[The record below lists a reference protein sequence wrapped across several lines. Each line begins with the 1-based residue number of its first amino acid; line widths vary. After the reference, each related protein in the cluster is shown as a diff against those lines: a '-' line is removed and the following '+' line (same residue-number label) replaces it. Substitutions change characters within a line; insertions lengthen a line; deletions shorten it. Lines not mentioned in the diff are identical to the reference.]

1 MQLINLKI
9 KHRIALLTFVAIV
22 SFVISIIINNQTGKS
37 NAQRLNGLQNQLYPA
52 LNLATV
58 NQGLILQLDQTI
70 QSAITTGEEDA
81 LDVANTMV
89 LQISTNLRQLV
100 DLQPQET
107 NVTRQLNKDVN
118 LYYNNARSLAAE
130 FIKDDVDFSKIQ
142 RQAAENAKRYQLLV
156 EQFSEKKSILSEQ
169 FQQSIQATITS
180 SNQAENSVL
189 LIGVIATLLMVI
201 MGLLVNRSIINTIDN
216 VTQSLRNISEGEG
229 DLRSRIHYAGKDEIA
244 QLVYWFNQFVSK
256 LQTSIADT
264 KNTTEHLTEVAAT
277 LLSGSQYSELNVQ
290 QQNEAIE
297 QISQAMKEMFVSVT
311 HIAEY
316 ASSAA
321 LEAENANTEAKQ
333 GGIIVN
339 EAVITINTLAEEV
352 QQTAAVVNQLDAYTH
367 NVNDILDTIRSIA
380 DQTNLL
386 ALNAAIE
393 AARAGE
399 HGRGFAV
406 VADEVRTL
414 ASRTQTSTQE
424 IQQVLQELR
433 STSKQ
438 AVDAMARGINTAAI
452 GVKSTSLA
460 GEALQRITE
469 KVSAISKVNDQIA
482 AATEEQHTT
491 SVLIQQYVTEM
502 EVGSQKVRV
511 TTADMG
517 GISVDIQNVS
527 ERLQSITSQFKV

>member
-9 KHRIALLTFVAIV
+9 RHRIALLTFVAIV
-22 SFVISIIINNQTGKS
+22 SFVISIIINNQTGKN

-100 DLQPQET
+100 ELLPEEAST
-107 NVTRQLNKDVN
+107 ARQLNNDVSI
-118 LYYNNARSLAAE
+118 YYNNARSLAAE

-142 RQAAENAKRYQLLV
+142 LQAAENAKRYQTLV
-156 EQFSEKKSILSEQ
+156 KQFADKKSLLSEQ
-169 FQQSIQATITS
+169 FQQSIQATIAS
-180 SNQAENSVL
+180 SSQAENSVL
-189 LIGVIATLLMVI
+189 LIGVIATVLMVI
-201 MGLLVNRSIINTIDN
+201 MGLLVNSSIINTIDS

-229 DLRSRIHYAGKDEIA
+229 DLRARIHYAGKDEIA

-256 LQTSIADT
+256 LQSSIADT

-321 LEAENANTEAKQ
+321 LEAENANTEAKK
-333 GGIIVN
+333 GFVIVN
-339 EAVITINTLAEEV
+339 DAVNTIKELADEV
-352 QQTAAVVNQLDAYTH
+352 QTTAVVVNQLDAFTH
-367 NVNDILDTIRSIA
+367 KVNDILGSISSIA

-424 IQQVLQELR
+424 IQKVLKELTT
-433 STSKQ
+433 TSKQ
-438 AVDAMARGINTAAI
+438 AVDAMQRGIKTADK
-452 GVKSTSLA
+452 GVKSTSMA
-460 GEALQRITE
+460 GDALTSITH
-469 KVSAISKVNDQIA
+469 KVSAISEVNDQIA
-482 AATEEQHTT
+482 TATEEQHNT

-502 EVGSQKVRV
+502 ESGAQKVRA

-517 GISVDIQNVS
+517 GISVDIQNIS
-527 ERLQSITSQFKV
+527 EKLQSITNQFKV

>member
-22 SFVISIIINNQTGKS
+22 SFVISIIINNQTGK
-37 NAQRLNGLQNQLYPA
+37 NNEQRLNGLQNQLYPA
-52 LNLATV
+52 LNLATI

-81 LDVANTMV
+81 LDVANNMV
-89 LQISTNLRQLV
+89 LQISTNLRQLI
-100 DLQPQET
+100 DLLPAEAAAAQKM
-107 NVTRQLNKDVN
+107 NRDMNI
-118 LYYNNARSLAAE
+118 YYDNASSLAAE

-142 RQAAENAKRYQLLV
+142 LQAAENAKRYQTLV
-156 EQFSEKKSILSEQ
+156 KQFAEKKSLLAEQ
-169 FQQSIQATITS
+169 FQQSIQTTITS
-180 SNQAENSVL
+180 SKNAENSVL
-189 LIGVIATLLMVI
+189 LIGVIATALMII

-216 VTQSLRNISEGEG
+216 VTQSLRNISQGEG
-229 DLRSRIHYAGKDEIA
+229 DLRARIHYAGKDEIA

-256 LQTSIADT
+256 LQSSIADT
-264 KNTTEHLTEVAAT
+264 KNTTENLSEVAAT
-277 LLSGSQYSELNVQ
+277 LLSGSQYSELNVK

-321 LEAENANTEAKQ
+321 LEAEDANTEAKQ
-333 GGIIVN
+333 GLVIVN
-339 EAVITINTLAEEV
+339 DAVSTINTLADEV
-352 QQTAAVVNQLDAYTH
+352 QQTAVVVNQLDAFTH

-438 AVDAMARGINTAAI
+438 AVDAMDRGIHTAAK
-452 GVKSTSLA
+452 GVQSTSLA
-460 GEALQRITE
+460 GEALQRITG
-469 KVSAISKVNDQIA
+469 KVSAISEVNDQIA
-482 AATEEQHTT
+482 TATEEQHTT
-491 SVLIQQYVTEM
+491 SVLIQQYITEM
-502 EVGSQKVRV
+502 ETGSQKVRV

-517 GISVDIQNVS
+517 GISVDIQNIS
-527 ERLQSITSQFKV
+527 ERLQSITNQFKV

>member
-22 SFVISIIINNQTGKS
+22 SFVISIIINNQTGK
-37 NAQRLNGLQNQLYPA
+37 NNEQRLNGLQNQLYPA
-52 LNLATV
+52 LNLATI

-81 LDVANTMV
+81 LDVANNMV
-89 LQISTNLRQLV
+89 LQISANLRQLI
-100 DLQPQET
+100 DLLPAEAAAAQKM
-107 NVTRQLNKDVN
+107 NRDMNI
-118 LYYNNARSLAAE
+118 YYDNASSLAAE

-142 RQAAENAKRYQLLV
+142 LQAAENAKRYQTLV
-156 EQFSEKKSILSEQ
+156 KQFAEKKSLLAEQ
-169 FQQSIQATITS
+169 FQQSIQTTITS
-180 SNQAENSVL
+180 SKNAENSVL
-189 LIGVIATLLMVI
+189 LIGVIATALMII

-216 VTQSLRNISEGEG
+216 VTQSLRNISQGEG
-229 DLRSRIHYAGKDEIA
+229 DLRARIHYAGKDEIA

-256 LQTSIADT
+256 LQSSIADT
-264 KNTTEHLTEVAAT
+264 KNTTENLSEVAAT
-277 LLSGSQYSELNVQ
+277 LLSGSQYSELNVK

-321 LEAENANTEAKQ
+321 LEAEDANTEAKQ
-333 GGIIVN
+333 GLVIVN
-339 EAVITINTLAEEV
+339 DAVSTINTLADEV
-352 QQTAAVVNQLDAYTH
+352 QQTAVVVNQLDAFTH

-438 AVDAMARGINTAAI
+438 AVDAMDRGIHTAAK
-452 GVKSTSLA
+452 GVQSTSLA
-460 GEALQRITE
+460 GEALQRITG
-469 KVSAISKVNDQIA
+469 KVSAISEVNDQIA
-482 AATEEQHTT
+482 TATEEQHTT
-491 SVLIQQYVTEM
+491 SVLIQQYITEM
-502 EVGSQKVRV
+502 ETGSQKVRV

-517 GISVDIQNVS
+517 GISVDIQNIS
-527 ERLQSITSQFKV
+527 ERLQSITNQFKV

>member
-169 FQQSIQATITS
+169 FQQSIQATIAS

-256 LQTSIADT
+256 LQSSIADT

-406 VADEVRTL
+406 VADEVRIL

-469 KVSAISKVNDQIA
+469 KVSAISEVNDQIA

>member
-89 LQISTNLRQLV
+89 LQISANLRQLF

-169 FQQSIQATITS
+169 FQQSIQATIAS

-452 GVKSTSLA
+452 GVKSASLA

>member
-22 SFVISIIINNQTGKS
+22 SFVISIIINNQTGK
-37 NAQRLNGLQNQLYPA
+37 NNEQRLNGLQNQLYPA
-52 LNLATV
+52 LNLATI

-81 LDVANTMV
+81 LDVANNMV
-89 LQISTNLRQLV
+89 LQISANLRQLI
-100 DLQPQET
+100 DLLPDEAAVAQKM
-107 NVTRQLNKDVN
+107 NRDMNI
-118 LYYNNARSLAAE
+118 YYDNASSLAAE

-142 RQAAENAKRYQLLV
+142 LQAAENAKRYQTLV
-156 EQFSEKKSILSEQ
+156 KQFAEKKSLLAEQ
-169 FQQSIQATITS
+169 FQQSIQTTITS
-180 SNQAENSVL
+180 SKNAENSVL
-189 LIGVIATLLMVI
+189 LIGVIATALMII

-216 VTQSLRNISEGEG
+216 VTQSLRNISQGEG
-229 DLRSRIHYAGKDEIA
+229 DLRARIHYAGKDEIA

-256 LQTSIADT
+256 LQSSIADT
-264 KNTTEHLTEVAAT
+264 KNTTENLTEVAAT
-277 LLSGSQYSELNVQ
+277 LLSGSQYSELNVK

-321 LEAENANTEAKQ
+321 LEAEDANTEAKQ
-333 GGIIVN
+333 GLVIVN
-339 EAVITINTLAEEV
+339 DAVSTINTLADEV
-352 QQTAAVVNQLDAYTH
+352 QQTAVVVNQLDAFTH

-438 AVDAMARGINTAAI
+438 AVDAMARGIHTAAK
-452 GVKSTSLA
+452 GVQSTSLA
-460 GEALQRITE
+460 GEALQRITG
-469 KVSAISKVNDQIA
+469 KVSAISEVNDQIA
-482 AATEEQHTT
+482 TATEEQHTT
-491 SVLIQQYVTEM
+491 SVLIQQYITEM
-502 EVGSQKVRV
+502 ETGSQKVRV

-517 GISVDIQNVS
+517 GISVDIQNIS
-527 ERLQSITSQFKV
+527 ERLQSITNQFKV

>member
-169 FQQSIQATITS
+169 FQQSIQATIAS

-256 LQTSIADT
+256 LQSSIADT

-452 GVKSTSLA
+452 GVKSASLA

-469 KVSAISKVNDQIA
+469 KVSAISEVNDQIA

>member
-1 MQLINLKI
+1 MLLTNLKI
-9 KHRIALLTFVAIV
+9 KHRITLLTVVAIL
-22 SFVISIIINNQTGKS
+22 SFVISLIINNQTGEN

-52 LNLATV
+52 LNLATI
-58 NQGLILQLDQTI
+58 NQGLLLQLDQTI
-70 QSAITTGEEDA
+70 QSAITTGEEDS
-81 LDVANTMV
+81 LDIAKTMV
-89 LQISTNLRQLV
+89 KQITNNLNELAILLPAEEINTQQLIR
-100 DLQPQET
+100 DIT
-107 NVTRQLNKDVN
+107 
-118 LYYNNARSLAAE
+118 LYHENARSLAAE

-142 RQAAENAKRYQLLV
+142 TQATDNAKRYQTLV
-156 EQFSEKKSILSEQ
+156 KQFAAKKKDYSTEFEQR
-169 FQQSIQATITS
+169 IQLTIASTER
-180 SNQAENSVL
+180 AENSL
-189 LIGVIATLLMVI
+189 MLIGIAATVVMIAV
-201 MGLLVNRSIINTIDN
+201 GVLVNKSIISTIDN
-216 VTQSLRNISEGEG
+216 VTQSLRNISQGEG
-229 DLRSRIHYAGKDEIA
+229 DLRSRIQYAGKDEIA

-256 LQTSIADT
+256 LQSSIADT
-264 KNTTEHLTEVAAT
+264 KNTTENLTEVAAT

-290 QQNEAIE
+290 QQNESIE

-321 LEAENANTEAKQ
+321 LDAENANTEAKK
-333 GGIIVN
+333 GVVIVN
-339 EAVITINTLAEEV
+339 DAVITINTLAEEV
-352 QQTAAVVNQLDAYTH
+352 QQTAVVVNQLDAYTH

-460 GEALQRITE
+460 GEALQRITG
-469 KVSAISKVNDQIA
+469 KVSAISEVNDQIA

-491 SVLIQQYVTEM
+491 SVLIQQYVAEM
-502 EVGSQKVRV
+502 EAGSQKVRV

-517 GISVDIQNVS
+517 GISVDIQNIS
-527 ERLQSITSQFKV
+527 ERLQSITNQFKV

>member
-9 KHRIALLTFVAIV
+9 KHRITLLTFVAIV
-22 SFVISIIINNQTGKS
+22 SFVISIIINNQTGK
-37 NAQRLNGLQNQLYPA
+37 NNEQRLNGLQNQLYPA
-52 LNLATV
+52 LNLATI

-81 LDVANTMV
+81 LDVANNMV
-89 LQISTNLRQLV
+89 LQISTNLRQLI
-100 DLQPQET
+100 DLLPAEAAAAQKM
-107 NVTRQLNKDVN
+107 NRDMNI
-118 LYYNNARSLAAE
+118 YYDNASSLAAE

-142 RQAAENAKRYQLLV
+142 LQAAENAKRYQTLV
-156 EQFSEKKSILSEQ
+156 KQFAEKKSRLAEQ
-169 FQQSIQATITS
+169 FQQSIQTTITS
-180 SNQAENSVL
+180 SKNAENSVL
-189 LIGVIATLLMVI
+189 LIGVIATALMII

-216 VTQSLRNISEGEG
+216 VTQSLRNISQGEG
-229 DLRSRIHYAGKDEIA
+229 DLRARIHYAGKDEIA

-256 LQTSIADT
+256 LQSSIADT
-264 KNTTEHLTEVAAT
+264 KNTTENLTEVAAT
-277 LLSGSQYSELNVQ
+277 LLSGSQYSELNVK

-321 LEAENANTEAKQ
+321 LEAEDANTEAKQ
-333 GGIIVN
+333 GLVIVN
-339 EAVITINTLAEEV
+339 DAVSTINTLADEV
-352 QQTAAVVNQLDAYTH
+352 QQTAVVVNQLDAFTH

-438 AVDAMARGINTAAI
+438 AVDAMARGIHTAAK
-452 GVKSTSLA
+452 GVQSTSLA
-460 GEALQRITE
+460 GEALQRITG
-469 KVSAISKVNDQIA
+469 KVSAISEVNDQIA
-482 AATEEQHTT
+482 TATEEQHTT
-491 SVLIQQYVTEM
+491 SVLIQQYITEM
-502 EVGSQKVRV
+502 ETGSQKVRV

-517 GISVDIQNVS
+517 GISVDIQNIS
-527 ERLQSITSQFKV
+527 ERLQSITNQFKV